1 MNNFYDL
8 HLIPIIE
15 LILAEN
21 PNLQTMSEAV
31 MLIIVIE
38 IRTIQ
43 NF

>member
-8 HLIPIIE
+8 HLIPIIK

-38 IRTIQ
+38 IRAIQ